1 MNGLNWQS
9 RLTSYTSLTR
19 VRFGAPGDA
28 SARSYSRILSEDER
42 YGTKMKA
49 IHIPR
54 WAPLV
59 LATIVAFAWTDAMA
73 AKSKIKCWT
82 NKDGFRECGNIV
94 PPEYAQQGHEE
105 INERGLTVNTRKR
118 AKTPEEIEAEHKEQ
132 ERLEAQ
138 RKLDEEQATRDR
150 ILLATYATEYDMRLA
165 HKGKVA
171 AIDSRIAHAKH
182 LVKRLKENLVELIQ
196 DAANQE
202 RSGKEVSDQTLSR
215 ISDVKKQM
223 AEQNDFIKGREQ
235 EKALINAR
243 FEDELAHFRRLK
255 AR

>member
-1 MNGLNWQS
+1 MLAA
-9 RLTSYTSLTR
+9 LL
-19 VRFGAPGDA
+19 AIA
-28 SARSYSRILSEDER
+28 SPE
-42 YGTKMKA
+42 
-49 IHIPR
+49 
-54 WAPLV
+54 
-59 LATIVAFAWTDAMA
+59 AMA
-73 AKSKIKCWT
+73 ARMKIKCWT
-82 NKDGFRECGNIV
+82 NHEGVRECGNAV
-94 PPEYAQQGHEE
+94 PPEYAQQGHDE
-105 INERGLTVNTRKR
+105 INERGLTVRSRKR
-118 AKTPEEIEAEHKEQ
+118 AKTPEEIEAERKEQ

-138 RKLDEEQATRDR
+138 RKLAEEQAKRDR

-182 LVKRLKENLVELIQ
+182 LVKKLQENLVELIQ

-215 ISDVKKQM
+215 ISEVKSQIT
-223 AEQNDFIKGREQ
+223 EQNNFINEREE